1 MAVLTKNGM
10 PSGSFIP
17 QSRALPKRYSI
28 WSLAARRSLPNRLGP
43 PWGYPPGQ
51 PARLLWVAGVRS
63 HYRREFW
70 KFAWPRLRRGEIE
83 VILGVGVVAII
94 SSCSPARRCRGGA
107 TRRITRR
114 SCARCRPLPN
124 SRAAVH
130 FPPFGTRHSQERDF
144 ECVTTGET
152 ASRLSLAPCSGPSRL
167 AWGAQ
172 ARGKGGHG
180 RDAV

>member
-83 VILGVGVVAII
+83 VILGVGVVHKPVAGIVDDAA
-94 SSCSPARRCRGGA
+94 PAQPDARANCRSTTRTLMT
-107 TRRITRR
+107 TRRAVDGRR
-114 SCARCRPLPN
+114 AISPVRPL
-124 SRAAVH
+124 
-130 FPPFGTRHSQERDF
+130 
-144 ECVTTGET
+144 
-152 ASRLSLAPCSGPSRL
+152 
-167 AWGAQ
+167 
-172 ARGKGGHG
+172 
-180 RDAV
+180 